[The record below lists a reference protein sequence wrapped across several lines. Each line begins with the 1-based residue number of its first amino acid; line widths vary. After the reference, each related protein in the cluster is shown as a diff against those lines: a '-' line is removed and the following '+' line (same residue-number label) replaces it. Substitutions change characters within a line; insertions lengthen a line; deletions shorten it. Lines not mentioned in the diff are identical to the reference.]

1 MKPLS
6 ETYKELGIAFTFP
19 IEIYDAKGNRTYYEN
34 SDGFW
39 QRWERNAN
47 GKLAYYEDSDGELA
61 RYEYDANGKV
71 THHGDSEGTVVEIDG
86 IKFNL
91 KAL

>member
-1 MKPLS
+1 
-6 ETYKELGIAFTFP
+6 
-19 IEIYDAKGNRTYYEN
+19 
-34 SDGFW
+34 
-39 QRWERNAN
+39 
-47 GKLAYYEDSDGELA
+47 AYYEDSDGELA

>member
-6 ETYKELGIAFTFP
+6 ETLTELGIAFSFP
-19 IEIYDAKGNRTYYEN
+19 IEIYDAKGKLTYYQISN
-34 SDGFW
+34 DCW
-39 QRWERNAN
+39 QRWERDAK
-47 GKLAYYEDSDGELA
+47 GKVTYYEDSDGECA

-71 THHGDSEGTVVEIDG
+71 THHGDSEGKVVEIDG